1 MKEAALATGK
11 ITRLVRDR
19 GFGFIKA
26 DDSSEDVFFHTT
38 ALTGGVF
45 DDLQEGQT
53 VEFELQADPRN
64 PSRTR
69 AADVRVSAE

>member
-1 MKEAALATGK
+1 MATGK

-19 GFGFIKA
+19 GFGFIKS
-26 DDSSEDVFFHTT
+26 DDSNEDIFFHTT
-38 ALTGGVF
+38 SLTGGVF

-53 VEFELQADPRN
+53 VEFELQPDPRN

-69 AADVRVSAE
+69 ASDVRVAQ

>member
-1 MKEAALATGK
+1 LATGK

-19 GFGFIKA
+19 GFGFIKSE
-26 DDSSEDVFFHTT
+26 DSNEDVFFHTT
-38 ALTGGVF
+38 SLVGSVF

-53 VEFELQADPRN
+53 VEFELQPDPRN

-69 AADVRVSAE
+69 ASDVRIAG

>member
-1 MKEAALATGK
+1 LATGK

-19 GFGFIKA
+19 GFGFIKS
-26 DDSSEDVFFHTT
+26 DESNQDVFFHTT
-38 ALTGGVF
+38 AMTGGVF

-53 VEFELQADPRN
+53 VEFELQADPRD

-69 AADVRVSAE
+69 AADVRVTE

>member
-1 MKEAALATGK
+1 LASGK

-19 GFGFIKA
+19 GFGFIKS
-26 DDSSEDVFFHTT
+26 DDSNEDVFFHTT
-38 ALTGGVF
+38 SLVGSVF

-53 VEFELQADPRN
+53 VEFELQPDPRN

-69 AADVRVSAE
+69 ASDVRIAG

>member
-1 MKEAALATGK
+1 LATGK

-19 GFGFIKA
+19 GFGFIKS
-26 DDSSEDVFFHTT
+26 DDSNEDIFFHTT
-38 ALTGGVF
+38 SLTGGVF

-53 VEFELQADPRN
+53 VEFELQPDPRN

-69 AADVRVSAE
+69 ASDVRVAQ

>member
-1 MKEAALATGK
+1 MASGK

-19 GFGFIKA
+19 GFGFIKS
-26 DDSSEDVFFHTT
+26 DDSNEDVFFHTT
-38 ALTGGVF
+38 SLVGSVF

-53 VEFELQADPRN
+53 VEFELQPDPRN

-69 AADVRVSAE
+69 ASDVRIAG

>member
-1 MKEAALATGK
+1 LATGK

-26 DDSSEDVFFHTT
+26 EDSNEDVFFHTT
-38 ALTGGVF
+38 SLVGSVF

-53 VEFELQADPRN
+53 VEFELQPDPRN

-69 AADVRVSAE
+69 ASDVRIAG